1 MHHHLIIFGERVNNI
16 QMRLVIF
23 QYSSMV
29 NFCFQ
34 IRELENRRKVLALLE
49 LSGKSDKV
57 TINYSFECFKG
68 NSSLIGKM
76 SEISNWTIEIAIRLY
91 LSKILI

>member
-1 MHHHLIIFGERVNNI
+1 
-16 QMRLVIF
+16 
-23 QYSSMV
+23 MV

-68 NSSLIGKM
+68 YNSSLIGKM